1 MSYLVVGV
9 AYIHKEPPPVVGRTH
24 IYELLQLETVCIL
37 VRYSNTL
44 TFSAHSNELVNIIF
58 GIVQHVFCNQILYS
72 QLLFH
77 TESYNNFLPGAK
89 IHLCKQTQISP
100 LSVDY

>member
-1 MSYLVVGV
+1 MVLPQIKMVTVQNCFKFRLLIKVNENHALMLKSMSYLVVGV

-44 TFSAHSNELVNIIF
+44 TFFSSLE
-58 GIVQHVFCNQILYS
+58 
-72 QLLFH
+72 
-77 TESYNNFLPGAK
+77 
-89 IHLCKQTQISP
+89 
-100 LSVDY
+100 

>member
-44 TFSAHSNELVNIIF
+44 TFSAHSNELVTYFLESSSMCSVIKF
-58 GIVQHVFCNQILYS
+58 YLASCFSIL
-72 QLLFH
+72 
-77 TESYNNFLPGAK
+77 SYNNFLPGAT

>member
-9 AYIHKEPPPVVGRTH
+9 AYIHKEPPPVVGRTN

-44 TFSAHSNELVNIIF
+44 TFSAHSNKLV
-58 GIVQHVFCNQILYS
+58 
-72 QLLFH
+72 
-77 TESYNNFLPGAK
+77 T
-89 IHLCKQTQISP
+89 
-100 LSVDY
+100 

>member
-1 MSYLVVGV
+1 MSYLFVGV

-44 TFSAHSNELVNIIF
+44 TFSVHSNELV
-58 GIVQHVFCNQILYS
+58 
-72 QLLFH
+72 
-77 TESYNNFLPGAK
+77 T
-89 IHLCKQTQISP
+89 
-100 LSVDY
+100 

>member
-9 AYIHKEPPPVVGRTH
+9 AYIHKEPPPVVGKTH

-44 TFSAHSNELVNIIF
+44 TFSAHSNELVTYIF

-77 TESYNNFLPGAK
+77 TESYNNFFTWCQNTPM
-89 IHLCKQTQISP
+89 
-100 LSVDY
+100 

>member
-24 IYELLQLETVCIL
+24 IYQLLQLETVCIL

-44 TFSAHSNELVNIIF
+44 TFSAHSNELV
-58 GIVQHVFCNQILYS
+58 
-72 QLLFH
+72 
-77 TESYNNFLPGAK
+77 T
-89 IHLCKQTQISP
+89 
-100 LSVDY
+100 

>member
-37 VRYSNTL
+37 ERYSNTL
-44 TFSAHSNELVNIIF
+44 TFSAYSNELVTY
-58 GIVQHVFCNQILYS
+58 LLEYS
-72 QLLFH
+72 
-77 TESYNNFLPGAK
+77 SM
-89 IHLCKQTQISP
+89 C
-100 LSVDY
+100 SVIKFYIAVVIPY